1 MGRVRHIHS
10 LEQRLN
16 KCFLNS
22 HFQRHN
28 SPRHSDPAGG
38 PVFKN
43 PTEDDAV
50 SSIQHLPCTCASSH
64 LKAGATAARVAI
76 SSAPTSLH
84 WAPDRME
91 FLNPLL
97 QSSQLSAGV
106 AASNTPMQGSRSSA
120 ARRPSPWNLTLGG
133 GDDSMQAA
141 GCHLPFQ
148 LRGGR
153 VLGSRR

>member
-1 MGRVRHIHS
+1 MFSQTPPGT
-10 LEQRLN
+10 LTL
-16 KCFLNS
+16 L
-22 HFQRHN
+22 
-28 SPRHSDPAGG
+28 GG
-38 PVFKN
+38 QSSRTPLR
-43 PTEDDAV
+43 DDAV
-50 SSIQHLPCTCASSH
+50 SCIQHLPCTCASSH
-64 LKAGATAARVAI
+64 LKARATAARVAI

-91 FLNPLL
+91 FLSPLL

-133 GDDSMQAA
+133 GDDSKQAA